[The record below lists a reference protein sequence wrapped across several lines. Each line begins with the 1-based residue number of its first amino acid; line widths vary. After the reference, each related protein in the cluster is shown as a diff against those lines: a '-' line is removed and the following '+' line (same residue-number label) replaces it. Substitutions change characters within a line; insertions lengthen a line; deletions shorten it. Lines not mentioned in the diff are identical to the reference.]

1 VVDGT
6 EYPRR
11 RRRGDVINKEQLMK
25 EDLDKMKLLARD
37 LRQRRRHIGLRK
49 QEPGIRA
56 RLVYDIDLPS

>member
-1 VVDGT
+1 M
-6 EYPRR
+6 
-11 RRRGDVINKEQLMK
+11 INKEQLMK
-25 EDLDKMKLLARD
+25 ENLDKVKLLPRD